1 MILKVYN
8 PDFRTSD
15 EEMMARL
22 KEADLESHGY
32 KKEQTTKLVSEPGS
46 AQPVY
51 GKKFFFYKI
60 VDCSRLREIIRELET
75 LMPGKYLFYFFS
87 QGLLES
93 SLTKDVK
100 TTTR

>member
-1 MILKVYN
+1 MRV
-8 PDFRTSD
+8 
-15 EEMMARL
+15 MAT
-22 KEADLESHGY
+22 

-51 GKKFFFYKI
+51 EKKFFYKI